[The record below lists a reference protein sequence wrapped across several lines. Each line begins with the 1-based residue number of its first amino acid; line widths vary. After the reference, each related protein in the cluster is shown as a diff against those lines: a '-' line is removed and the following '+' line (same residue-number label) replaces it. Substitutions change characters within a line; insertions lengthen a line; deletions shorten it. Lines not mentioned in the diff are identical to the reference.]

1 MPKDNMDNLI
11 LNDEMEESI
20 KNGNFKI
27 YPVTNVEESVEILM
41 DKMFKDVEI
50 LVKEKLGKY
59 NESKEVKKN

>member
-50 LVKEKLGKY
+50 LVKEKLDKY

>member
-1 MPKDNMDNLI
+1 MDNLI

-50 LVKEKLGKY
+50 LVKNKLDKY
-59 NESKEVKKN
+59 NESKEIKKN

>member
-1 MPKDNMDNLI
+1 MDNLI

-50 LVKEKLGKY
+50 LVKEKLDKY